1 MLRVAHCDSAALA
14 PPTAGVDPLRNCR
27 ARTVFPVDGPQLLDR
42 SLGLIV
48 RALAEVLEAD
58 TPVAIDEVERW
69 PVVVL

>member
-1 MLRVAHCDSAALA
+1 MAARGTVSLS
-14 PPTAGVDPLRNCR
+14 TARE
-27 ARTVFPVDGPQLLDR
+27 LLDR

>member
-1 MLRVAHCDSAALA
+1 VKL
-14 PPTAGVDPLRNCR
+14 PR
-27 ARTVFPVDGPQLLDR
+27 ADGLPVDGPQLLDR
-42 SLGLIV
+42 SLGLLV